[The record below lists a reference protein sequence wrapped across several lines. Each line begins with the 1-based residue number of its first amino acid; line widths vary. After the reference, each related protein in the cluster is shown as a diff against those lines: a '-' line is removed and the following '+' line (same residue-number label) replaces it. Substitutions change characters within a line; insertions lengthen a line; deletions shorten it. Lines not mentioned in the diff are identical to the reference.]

1 MMVPCFGLSWL
12 TRPLSSSSPDDAFG
26 GMTLDV
32 DDRKIN
38 IRERYAKGC

>member
-1 MMVPCFGLSWL
+1 LAYQAFVIKF
-12 TRPLSSSSPDDAFG
+12 PDDAFG
-26 GMTLDV
+26 GMILDV